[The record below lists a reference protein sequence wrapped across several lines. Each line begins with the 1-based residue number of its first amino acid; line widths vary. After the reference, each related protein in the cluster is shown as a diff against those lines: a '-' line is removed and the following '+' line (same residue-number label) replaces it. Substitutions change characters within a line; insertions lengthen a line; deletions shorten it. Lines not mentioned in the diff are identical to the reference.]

1 MSLQDYAQRRYDLLA
16 FENVDRQKETKL
28 DLVLFSENN
37 SGQIATGIQKLS
49 QRWLLEFTTERG
61 SMTGLPSRG
70 SEFMRQVRLGRLRN
84 QGDVFYA
91 FLYNELLVRQ
101 NLRTEETDAMP
112 DDERIASAE
121 PLSISFLPGFAN
133 LRIQI
138 NSRAG
143 TSREV
148 ILPVSTLP

>member
-16 FENVDRQKETKL
+16 VENIDRQKETKL

-61 SMTGLPSRG
+61 SMLGLPTRG

-101 NLRTEETDAMP
+101 NLRADETADMP

-121 PLSISFLPGFAN
+121 PLSISFSPGFAN

-143 TSREV
+143 TAREV

>member
-1 MSLQDYAQRRYDLLA
+1 MSLQDYAQRRYDFLA
-16 FENVDRQKETKL
+16 FENIDRQKETRL
-28 DLVLFSENN
+28 NLLLFSDNN
-37 SGQIATGIQKLS
+37 SGQIATGVQKLS

-61 SMTGLPSRG
+61 SMTGLPTRG

-101 NLRTEETDAMP
+101 NLRTEETDDMP
-112 DDERIASAE
+112 DDERIANAE
-121 PLSISFLPGFAN
+121 PLSISFLPGYAN